1 MISTAHEIFQNC
13 PLVEKLRLPLARC
26 KRQDR
31 GQIAPQ
37 HDHQFRAVG
46 HEIDTADQRAE
57 FVGRQC
63 SRFFIAKLVVK
74 CTDFLMIIFCQ
85 IGMQQGRWL
94 LRIVEEAD
102 QLFLARFERHH
113 LRVDPVGSTTL
124 QNKVEE
130 SVKFAIDPFDL
141 GGR

>member
-1 MISTAHEIFQNC
+1 MISAAHEIFQKC
-13 PLVEKLRLPLARC
+13 PLVEKLGLPLARC
-26 KRQDR
+26 KRQD
-31 GQIAPQ
+31 GGKIAAQ

-46 HEIDTADQRAE
+46 HEIDAADQRAK

-63 SRFFIAKLVVK
+63 SRFFIAQLVVESS
-74 CTDFLMIIFCQ
+74 DLLMIIFCQ

-102 QLFLARFERHH
+102 QLLLARLERHH

-124 QNKVEE
+124 QNKVEKR
-130 SVKFAIDPFDL
+130 V
-141 GGR
+141 